1 MTLYIA
7 PIVEGQTEELCL
19 ERILHRVWNDVLV
32 APHRLQVLKPIR
44 GHRSSLARA
53 GHPEL
58 EQRVGEAQLEL
69 ARRLSKD
76 ALGRGLVLLL
86 LDADKDCPATLGPAL
101 LTRAVAV
108 RSDLDISCVLAKRQL
123 ENWFKAAGES
133 LRGVCG
139 LPDDVTTPPDPEDGS
154 GATWLTQQ
162 LQRHNPQA
170 KYKKPGDGVK
180 LAAAVDVALCRQNS
194 PSFDKLCRDL
204 GARVTPPG
212 SDSGA

>member
-19 ERILHRVWNDVLV
+19 ERILHRVWNDVLA
-32 APHRLQVLKPIR
+32 APARLQVLKPIR
-44 GHRSSLARA
+44 GHRSSLARER
-53 GHPEL
+53 HPEL
-58 EQRVGEAQLEL
+58 EQRVNEAQIEL

-101 LTRAVAV
+101 LARAAAV

-139 LPDDVTTPPDPEDGS
+139 LPGDVVTPSDPEDGS

-162 LQRHNPQA
+162 MQRYDSQA

-180 LAAAVDVALCRQNS
+180 LAAAMNVALCRENS
-194 PSFDKLCRDL
+194 RSFRKLCKELD
-204 GARVTPPG
+204 ARVTPSGTG
-212 SDSGA
+212 SAA